1 MSRIEEV
8 MALSAE
14 ERRAAFSA
22 PYARLKAHAVEGGD
36 DELKAYLARTA
47 EAVKWSQSVAVA
59 ALEEA
64 VARLE
69 SLPPGVRGIGM
80 IAPKIQGLAKGTPE
94 GRAQLAGAVE
104 AFAAP
109 PQPTPAAA
117 RPGLPPP
124 RPLPAQQPRRTS

>member
-1 MSRIEEV
+1 MTRVEEI

-14 ERRAAFSA
+14 ERRAAFAA
-22 PYARLKAHAVEGGD
+22 PYARLKAHASEGGD
-36 DELKAYLARTA
+36 DHLLAYLARTA
-47 EAVKWSQSVAVA
+47 EAVKWSQALAVA

-69 SLPPGVRGIGM
+69 SLPPGMRGIGM
-80 IAPKIQGLAKGTPE
+80 IAPKDRGLTRGEPE

-109 PQPTPAAA
+109 PQPAPASA

-124 RPLPAQQPRRTS
+124 RPLPTQQPRSKP